1 MAAGEPQIIRDKDQ
15 MRRWSRAMRS
25 QGKTVGLVP
34 TMGYLHEGHL
44 SLIREARTHAD
55 VLAVSIYLHPGHSPK
70 FPAASTLFLTPHSL
84 YDYGTN
90 TDAKAPA
97 SNGARASDGGETVS
111 CVEEKGAGH
120 ETWVRME
127 RLEKGMCGRSGPVFF
142 RGVATVVSK
151 LFNIVE
157 PDVAMFGRKDYQQW
171 RIIQRMVR
179 DLDFSVRVI
188 GSEIVLEN
196 DGLAMT
202 RSSAEK
208 GQINCKEL
216 RDLVVEAISEAGGR
230 VDSAEPTS
238 LNGKMFCCYCC
249 IVDQGSLESVEE
261 IRRSVVLC
269 VAAWF
274 GLVRPIDNM
283 EINK

>member
-1 MAAGEPQIIRDKDQ
+1 MEAGEPQIIRDKDQ

-34 TMGYLHEGHL
+34 TTMGYLHDGHV

-55 VLAVSIYLHPGHSPK
+55 VLAVSIYVNKGQSPPPRRP
-70 FPAASTLFLTPHSL
+70 FHIP
-84 YDYGTN
+84 
-90 TDAKAPA
+90 APA

-120 ETWVRME
+120 ETSVRVE
-127 RLEKGMCGRSGPVFF
+127 RLEKGMCGRSRPVFF

-157 PDVAMFGRKDYQQW
+157 TDVAVFGKQDYQQW

-179 DLDFSVRVI
+179 DLDFSIRVI
-188 GSEIVLEN
+188 GSEMVREN
-196 DGLAMT
+196 DGLAMSSRNVRLSPEEREKALSISKSLSKA
-202 RSSAEK
+202 RSSAER

-216 RDLVVEAISEAGGR
+216 RELVVEAISEAGGR
-230 VDSAEPTS
+230 VDYAEVSIAELACFTA
-238 LNGKMFCCYCC
+238 LALKME
-249 IVDQGSLESVEE
+249 QQS
-261 IRRSVVLC
+261 
-269 VAAWF
+269 
-274 GLVRPIDNM
+274 P
-283 EINK
+283 

>member
-34 TMGYLHEGHL
+34 TMGYLHDGHV
-44 SLIREARTHAD
+44 SLIRETRTHAD
-55 VLAVSIYLHPGHSPK
+55 VLALTQIPGGVDVV
-70 FPAASTLFLTPHSL
+70 FNPHNL

-127 RLEKGMCGRSGPVFF
+127 RLEKGMCGRSRPVFF

-157 PDVAMFGRKDYQQW
+157 PDVAVFGKNDYQQW
-171 RIIQRMVR
+171 RIIQRMVSSSP
-179 DLDFSVRVI
+179 LVM
-188 GSEIVLEN
+188 GSEIVCEN
-196 DGLAMT
+196 DGLAMGSRNVELRALSISKSLSKA

-230 VDSAEPTS
+230 VDYAEPTS

-249 IVDQGSLESVEE
+249 IVDQGSL
-261 IRRSVVLC
+261 LC

>member
-1 MAAGEPQIIRDKDQ
+1 MEAGEPQIIRDKDQ

-34 TMGYLHEGHL
+34 TTMGYLHDGHV

-55 VLAVSIYLHPGHSPK
+55 VLAVSIYVNK
-70 FPAASTLFLTPHSL
+70 
-84 YDYGTN
+84 
-90 TDAKAPA
+90 A

-120 ETWVRME
+120 ETSVRVE
-127 RLEKGMCGRSGPVFF
+127 RLEKGMCGRSRPVFF

-157 PDVAMFGRKDYQQW
+157 TDVAVFGKQDYQQW

-179 DLDFSVRVI
+179 DLDFSIRVI
-188 GSEIVLEN
+188 GSEMVREN
-196 DGLAMT
+196 DGLAMSSRNVRLSPEEREKALSISKSLSKA
-202 RSSAEK
+202 RSSAER

-216 RDLVVEAISEAGGR
+216 RELVVEAISEAGGR
-230 VDSAEPTS
+230 VDYAEVSIAELACFTA
-238 LNGKMFCCYCC
+238 LALKME
-249 IVDQGSLESVEE
+249 QQS
-261 IRRSVVLC
+261 
-269 VAAWF
+269 
-274 GLVRPIDNM
+274 P
-283 EINK
+283 